1 MFLGFINVNFKIP
14 DIFQGFFFL
23 TIWSGNFIKVQNN
36 FVYLL
41 PEKKCE
47 LSLFRMF
54 RFPKKNKKIG
64 DFGVCVAI
72 QYNDLNVN
80 HYMCRVLLLI

>member
-1 MFLGFINVNFKIP
+1 MLTLKYQ
-14 DIFQGFFFL
+14 IFSKDFFSL
-23 TIWSGNFIKVQNN
+23 TIWSGNFIKVQHN
-36 FVYLL
+36 FMYLL

-54 RFPKKNKKIG
+54 RFPKKNKKIE

-72 QYNDLNVN
+72 QHNDLNVN
-80 HYMCRVLLLI
+80 HYMCRVLPLI